1 VSSIRLYIL
10 DALQEEGPMHGH
22 QLRLLAEKEHV
33 QEWTDI
39 SVGALYG
46 ALKRMAA
53 EGLIEEVRAERE
65 GAYPE
70 RQIYSIT
77 DEGRISL
84 GVTKRNALREIVVRT
99 DPFDLAMSRLDKRN
113 LGDLTELLAARIA
126 HLTAM
131 AAEAEAHVHSIGQY
145 LTFTE
150 KIVMRHKAARLAAE
164 VEWHENLFTQLPEII
179 ADESARK
186 DR

>member
-10 DALQEEGPMHGH
+10 DALVEEGPMHGH

-70 RQIYSIT
+70 RQVYAIT
-77 DEGRISL
+77 DVGRISL
-84 GVTKRNALREIVVRT
+84 STTKLNALREIVVRT
-99 DPFDLAMSRLDKRN
+99 DPFDLAMSRLDGSK
-113 LGDLTELLAARIA
+113 LGSLDELLAARIA
-126 HLTAM
+126 HLKSM
-131 AAEAEAHVHSIGQY
+131 AAEAEAHIHSIEQY

-150 KIVMRHKAARLAAE
+150 QIVMSHKVARLHAE
-164 VEWHENLFTQLPEII
+164 VEWHENLYTLLPKII

-186 DR
+186 EQ